1 MVCVVHCDPL
11 TYNTESHSNT
21 PNNTQVQEQEK
32 RRGEISLEPDMI
44 PSIIGKGGSN
54 IRELQKKF
62 NLRIDVNKDNGLVS
76 FQGPEDMIE
85 TALSHFRDLKL
96 KFEEEKQ
103 RKRRELEESKRH
115 EKQQHQDAKDSE
127 TSSTNDNVTP
137 VPAAT
142 SNAPPGFADI
152 PIGMS
157 GGNGDMYLSKNAK
170 RRLRRNRRRKEE
182 APSPM
187 ELLMGSDSSSSK
199 RTTRSTKRTSSSNKP
214 EALTDA
220 MRLLGLGTSTG
231 ISPSHPLE
239 AEEESIDIRDDT
251 GDDADGVESSYYSSS
266 SGYKLRL

>member
-1 MVCVVHCDPL
+1 M
-11 TYNTESHSNT
+11 ESLQ
-21 PNNTQVQEQEK
+21 QVQEQEK

-44 PSIIGKGGSN
+44 PSIISKGGSN

-85 TALSHFRDLKL
+85 TALSHFRDLKS

-103 RKRRELEESKRH
+103 RKRRELEESKRQ

-137 VPAAT
+137 VPVAT
-142 SNAPPGFADI
+142 NNNNNNKMDVPPGFANI

-199 RTTRSTKRTSSSNKP
+199 RTTRSTKRTSSNKP

-220 MRLLGLGTSTG
+220 MRLLGLGTSMG

-251 GDDADGVESSYYSSS
+251 GDDADGADSSYYSSS